1 MIESLSCLWYWIF
14 LALTRSLR
22 FVFVSSPPLI
32 FFDCLWIH
40 FGGWIFRLCRFVNH
54 LLGFVSCKMFGRSK
68 RPLVLA
74 FQNTIW
80 SLPSVL
86 SETVFLSFEICFLRS
101 VWDNAYKRLFPKLS
115 LILNGFPFV
124 NYLELGGFLLSFR
137 DFSFLVCCGLVLYFI
152 YMIS

>member
-1 MIESLSCLWYWIF
+1 MCLCRVLLWFSLIVCEIISAVEY
-14 LALTRSLR
+14 
-22 FVFVSSPPLI
+22 
-32 FFDCLWIH
+32 
-40 FGGWIFRLCRFVNH
+40 FGCGRFVNH

-74 FQNTIW
+74 FQNTNW
-80 SLPSVL
+80 SMPSVL

-124 NYLELGGFLLSFR
+124 NHLELGGFYCPFVIFR
-137 DFSFLVCCGLVLYFI
+137 FWFVVVWSCILFIWFLRIWNVRFVSFLL
-152 YMIS
+152 